1 MKKVTSAVILVAIV
15 LAGCATRPPR
25 LAAPYRYPLG
35 TAGGVTHTLVKGETI
50 WRLAETYGV
59 KADAILKANRIKNPS
74 DLEVGTPIWIPGARY
89 TLQTR
94 PFLPD
99 ANRWQYI
106 IIHHSATEVGN
117 ADLFDRGHRR
127 RGFWNGL
134 GYHFV
139 IDNGTS
145 GTQDGQI
152 ETSHRWIHQMD
163 GAHCNAMDMNK
174 KGIGIC
180 LVGNFDNENVKK
192 AQLNSLVWLV
202 RQLQSKYHIPKSRI
216 LQHNDVPGKNGTH
229 CPGARFPWSAFKKQL
244 G

>member
-1 MKKVTSAVILVAIV
+1 MKKNLLVFCLLIC
-15 LAGCATRPPR
+15 LTGCATHPGRGSGV
-25 LAAPYRYPLG
+25 LG
-35 TAGGVTHTLVKGETI
+35 TGSGGIMHTLVKGETV

-59 KADAILKANRIKNPS
+59 KSQTILKANRITNPS
-74 DLEVGTPIWIPGARY
+74 DLKVGTQIWIPGVQRPLM
-89 TLQTR
+89 TL
-94 PFLPD
+94 PYLPD
-99 ANRWQYI
+99 ARRWEYI

-117 ADLFDRGHRR
+117 AELFDKGHRH

-145 GTQDGQI
+145 GTRPGQI
-152 ETSHRWIHQMD
+152 ETSHRWNHQMD

-180 LVGNFDNENVKK
+180 LVGNFDTEKPSP
-192 AQLNSLVWLV
+192 QQINSLVWLV
-202 RQLQSKYHIPKSRI
+202 RQLQDKYGIRSQRV

-229 CPGARFPWSAFKKQL
+229 CPGKKFPWPQFRKKL
-244 G
+244 L